1 MNLSKRK
8 KSFMLYSNDDMIS
21 QILEKFKNEDSK
33 IYLKLLDILQLLGNF
48 STKAEVELYET
59 KESEEKQYTK
69 LWCSDL
75 DGNILIFCP
84 ISTLKSDKSIIE
96 KLTNERHQMYDLSLL
111 KKFNLTSDNVELTQ
125 TAKVSNFK
133 FGRLITDN
141 KSFYNLFLS
150 DNVCYQIQINS
161 SSNDG
166 NIDSKEL
173 LIELNKLENIPKF
186 MKYIE
191 IFDSLLQKSN
201 INYSL
206 INLRAYKNF
215 EKICSL
221 LINGDEPKVEKVPTL
236 KKSKI

>member
-1 MNLSKRK
+1 MEKKKRK
-8 KSFMLYSNDDMIS
+8 KIFELYTKNETIVNV
-21 QILEKFKNEDSK
+21 LEEFKNNQKS
-33 IYLKLLDILQLLGNF
+33 YLRMLGLLQLLGN
-48 STKAEVELYET
+48 SDGKTEVDFYEENN
-59 KESEEKQYTK
+59 KDDKK
-69 LWCSDL
+69 NIKIWFSDL
-75 DGNILIFCP
+75 EGNIFILTTY
-84 ISTLKSDKSIIE
+84 STSRAELTIVE
-96 KLTNERHQMYDLSLL
+96 KLTNDNHFKCDLALA

-125 TAKVSNFK
+125 TEFVSTFK

-161 SSNDG
+161 NSNDD

-186 MKYIE
+186 MEYIE

-206 INLRAYKNF
+206 ISLRAYKNF
-215 EKICSL
+215 EKIGSL
-221 LINGDEPKVEKVPTL
+221 SINGDKKKKKKVPTL

>member
-1 MNLSKRK
+1 MEKKKRK
-8 KSFMLYSNDDMIS
+8 KIFELYAKNETIVNV
-21 QILEKFKNEDSK
+21 LEEFKNNQKS
-33 IYLKLLDILQLLGNF
+33 YLRMLGLLQLLGNF
-48 STKAEVELYET
+48 DGKTEVDFYEENN
-59 KESEEKQYTK
+59 KDDKK
-69 LWCSDL
+69 NIKIWLSDL
-75 DGNILIFCP
+75 EGNIFILTPYSSSRAELTIV
-84 ISTLKSDKSIIE
+84 E
-96 KLTNERHQMYDLSLL
+96 KLTNDNHFKYDLALA
-111 KKFNLTSDNVELTQ
+111 KKFSLTSDNVELTQ
-125 TAKVSNFK
+125 TEFVSNFK

-186 MKYIE
+186 MEYIE

-215 EKICSL
+215 ESMGT
-221 LINGDEPKVEKVPTL
+221 LIINDEKTNIKVL
-236 KKSKI
+236 SK

>member
-1 MNLSKRK
+1 MEKKKRK
-8 KSFMLYSNDDMIS
+8 KIFELYTKNETIVNV
-21 QILEKFKNEDSK
+21 LEEFKNNQKS
-33 IYLKLLDILQLLGNF
+33 YLRMLGFLQLLGNF
-48 STKAEVELYET
+48 DGKTEVDFYEENN
-59 KESEEKQYTK
+59 KDDKK
-69 LWCSDL
+69 NIKIWLSDL
-75 DGNILIFCP
+75 EGNIFILTP
-84 ISTLKSDKSIIE
+84 YSTSRAELTIVE
-96 KLTNERHQMYDLSLL
+96 KLTNDNHFKYDLALA

-125 TAKVSNFK
+125 TEFVSNFK

-161 SSNDG
+161 SSNDD

-186 MKYIE
+186 MGYIE

-206 INLRAYKNF
+206 ISLRAYKNF
-215 EKICSL
+215 EKIGSL
-221 LINGDEPKVEKVPTL
+221 LINGDESKVEKVTTL

>member
-1 MNLSKRK
+1 
-8 KSFMLYSNDDMIS
+8 MLG
-21 QILEKFKNEDSK
+21 F
-33 IYLKLLDILQLLGNF
+33 LQLLGNF
-48 STKAEVELYET
+48 DGKTEVDFYEENN
-59 KESEEKQYTK
+59 KDDKK
-69 LWCSDL
+69 NIKVWLSDL
-75 DGNILIFCP
+75 EGNIFILTP
-84 ISTLKSDKSIIE
+84 YSTSRAELTIVE
-96 KLTNERHQMYDLSLL
+96 KLTNDNHFKYDLALA

-125 TAKVSNFK
+125 TEFVSNFK

-161 SSNDG
+161 SSNDD

-186 MKYIE
+186 MEYIE

-206 INLRAYKNF
+206 ISLRAYKNF
-215 EKICSL
+215 EKIGSL
-221 LINGDEPKVEKVPTL
+221 SINGDESKVEKVTTL

>member
-1 MNLSKRK
+1 MEKKKRK
-8 KSFMLYSNDDMIS
+8 KIFELYTKNETIVNV
-21 QILEKFKNEDSK
+21 LEAFKNNQKS
-33 IYLKLLDILQLLGNF
+33 YLRMLGLLQLLGNF
-48 STKAEVELYET
+48 DGKTEVDFYEENN
-59 KESEEKQYTK
+59 KDDKK
-69 LWCSDL
+69 NIKIWFSDL
-75 DGNILIFCP
+75 EGNIFILTP
-84 ISTLKSDKSIIE
+84 YSTSRAELTIVE
-96 KLTNERHQMYDLSLL
+96 KLTNDNHFKYDLALA

-125 TAKVSNFK
+125 TEFVSTFK

-161 SSNDG
+161 NSNDD

-186 MKYIE
+186 MEYIE

-206 INLRAYKNF
+206 ISLRAYKNF
-215 EKICSL
+215 EKIGSL
-221 LINGDEPKVEKVPTL
+221 SINGNKPKVEKVPTL